1 MNMFSTQSKA
11 LLCAMVVAFAPVLA
25 SEQQN
30 VENTQ
35 NSVVWYKKRSNQV
48 IAGLAAATVGLY
60 VFAVYKDK
68 AASPAALFAAFTG
81 LFGTQ
86 KDMLQPKNEDK
97 TKKDAKTEQNPTD
110 APQQQDGTDV
120 KPNVELSTPEQTE
133 GQETS
138 QVNPEQANPA
148 ADTQNPQTL
157 PQGEVSS
164 NDQKPADVA
173 GTDVQ
178 QEQEQPAKL
187 QQQNT
192 VVEPRNL
199 DSQKDVDVWAG
210 FGQNFKSSLKES
222 FSNFDPKDLM

>member
-1 MNMFSTQSKA
+1 MNMSSTQSKA
-11 LLCAMVVAFAPVLA
+11 LLCAMVVAFSPVLA

-86 KDMLQPKNEDK
+86 KDMLQPKNEDE
-97 TKKDAKTEQNPTD
+97 TKKDAKSEQNPTD

-120 KPNVELSTPEQTE
+120 KPSAEPSTSEQTE

-138 QVNPEQANPA
+138 QVNPEQVNPA
-148 ADTQNPQTL
+148 VDTQNPQDLSQNETA
-157 PQGEVSS
+157 S
-164 NDQKPADVA
+164 NDANSADVA
-173 GTDVQ
+173 GSKEE
-178 QEQEQPAKL
+178 EQSAPAPQQPA
-187 QQQNT
+187 
-192 VVEPRNL
+192 VEPTSVE
-199 DSQKDVDVWAG
+199 SQKDVDVWAG

-222 FSNFDPKDLM
+222 FSNFDPKSLM